1 VRAVARTR
9 PVARVRGR
17 SLVAIAGAMALAG
30 GGAPV
35 AAAQGTDVGGSVP
48 SYMGLGI
55 DPVEG
60 FATFPAGPGS
70 HELTIDARVTLTTGR
85 ATLSVADGDAA
96 AGRRLGRMASRV
108 AVLRRPLQATVGSSA
123 FRPLSL
129 PIEPPLEEFLEPVA
143 NAPAT
148 VRLRQRIAAGER
160 PRGTFDKTVL
170 ITLSSNAP

>member
-1 VRAVARTR
+1 M
-9 PVARVRGR
+9 RGLGA
-17 SLVAIAGAMALAG
+17 LVAAAALAAIA
-30 GGAPV
+30 APV
-35 AAAQGTDVGGSVP
+35 AGAQGTDVGGSVP

-60 FATFPAGPGS
+60 FATFPPGPGT
-70 HELTIDARVTLTTGR
+70 HELSIPARVTLTDGR

-96 AGRRLGRMASRV
+96 SGRRLGRMASSV
-108 AVLRRPLQATVGSSA
+108 AVLRRPLEVTVGTSP
-123 FRPLSL
+123 FQPLDL

-148 VRLRQRIAAGER
+148 VRLRQRIEAGES
-160 PRGTFDKTVL
+160 PRGTFRKTVL